1 MDRLNDSFKEVL
13 KSCPGYC
20 VCDDVYSLSQCVCC
34 EVERTIRWFST
45 KNKVEMTEAQRQE
58 CIEEICSVEGY
69 SMADCE
75 GVSTQRLARLVLAA
89 WTDYARDKG
98 LL

>member
-1 MDRLNDSFKEVL
+1 MDRLDDSFRALL
-13 KSCPGYC
+13 KSCPDDC
-20 VCDDVYSLSQCVCC
+20 VCFDSYSLLECVCC
-34 EVERTIRWFST
+34 DVERTVRYFSLSD
-45 KNKVEMTEAQRQE
+45 KEMTEAQRQE

-75 GVSTQRLARLVLAA
+75 GASTQRLARLVLAA